1 MITKVRISDSSRRR
15 LALSETDSCVNL
27 TENAQPAKVEP
38 KAPEVAL
45 GEVRHPER
53 EEPYRTVAAV
63 HPLRRAL
70 V

>member
-1 MITKVRISDSSRRR
+1 MNVFGRHDATAWACNA
-15 LALSETDSCVNL
+15 ALHPPTYGAECIAGPQV
-27 TENAQPAKVEP
+27 
-38 KAPEVAL
+38 L

-53 EEPYRTVAAV
+53 EEPYRTVGAV